1 MLFINKVKDLLSR
14 ITMDMLGNKTFTF
27 FVEKDKKGGDRI
39 YIQLVYAAPCTKEDT
54 NKSWKGRK
62 WYLSEHM
69 TENEIIFTAYTAY
82 EMCLRHEMMETFKIN
97 GIILVNP
104 HVDYKELLK
113 VSGNEITRK

>member
-14 ITMDMLGNKTFTF
+14 ITMDMLGNKTFKF
-27 FVEKDKKGGDRI
+27 LLEKDKKGGDRI

-82 EMCLRHEMMETFKIN
+82 EMCLRHEMMETFKID

-113 VSGNEITRK
+113 VSGNEITRN